1 MKNIEALIDDGGEI
15 TLGPVAGF
23 ECAATAADGNN
34 ALAMLVR
41 REGETLG
48 ALLRR
53 LDKAIARYYDA
64 GETIDEINPA
74 GD

>member
-15 TLGPVAGF
+15 TLGAVDNID
-23 ECAATAADGNN
+23 CAATAADHHN

-41 REGETLG
+41 RDGETLN

-53 LDKAIARYYDA
+53 LDKAIAKFYET
-64 GETIDEINPA
+64 GETTDEINSPS
-74 GD
+74 D